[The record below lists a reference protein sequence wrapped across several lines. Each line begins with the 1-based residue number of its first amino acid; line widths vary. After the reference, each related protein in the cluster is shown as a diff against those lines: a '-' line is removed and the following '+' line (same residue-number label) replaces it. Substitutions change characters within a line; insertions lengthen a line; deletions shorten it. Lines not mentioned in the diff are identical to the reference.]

1 MLRAVIDHGIME
13 GVFSDVD
20 TEHAARALIT
30 IVDGART
37 LAVVLNDAE
46 ALDASGRR
54 RVRDCCSSGRG
65 VWLRNLRRPR
75 ISGANLRLIFINWQL
90 VHHSLASGSGYGQ

>member
-20 TEHAARALIT
+20 TEHAALALIT

-46 ALDASGRR
+46 ALDASGHR
-54 RVRDCCSSGRG
+54 RVRGCCSSVRG
-65 VWLRNLRRPR
+65 VWLRSLRCPR
-75 ISGANLRLIFINWQL
+75 ISGANLRLISIN
-90 VHHSLASGSGYGQ
+90 